1 MNAGEQPKEDKRRDS
16 RWNAG
21 GTEARIAP
29 KHKVSLLNISRGG
42 VLIEHSHVI
51 RPGTNL
57 FLSLLLPKQGTS
69 LRCRVVRSREHGYEV
84 LLTGEQHHVYRTALE
99 FQALS
104 EDSLRLI
111 DEFIDSLRGQ
121 R

>member
-1 MNAGEQPKEDKRRDS
+1 MHSREQPKENKRRHF
-16 RWNAG
+16 RWPVSGPG
-21 GTEARIAP
+21 GRIAP
-29 KHKVSLLNISRGG
+29 DHNVSILEFSQVG

-57 FLSLLLPKQGTS
+57 FLTLLLPKQEIS